1 MQQRTGILTVQTRG
15 EGFYEFGRELGRWL
29 SDIGA
34 NEGLVT
40 LFVRHTSAS
49 LAIQENADAAVCAD
63 LLDALRRLAPR
74 DFPYRHDIEGPDD
87 MPSHIRA
94 MLTQVSVQI
103 PVVAGTPL
111 LGTWQGIFVVEHR
124 DAPHAREVAVHF
136 IGELE

>member
-1 MQQRTGILTVQTRG
+1 MTAAILSIGTELTRG
-15 EGFYEFGRELGRWL
+15 ELVDTNATWLAEQLITLGFDVPEHATVE
-29 SDIGA
+29 DDA
-34 NEGLVT
+34 GLIV
-40 LFVRHTSAS
+40 
-49 LAIQENADAAVCAD
+49 
-63 LLDALRRLAPR
+63 DALRRLAPR